1 MPAQDFVPVAD
12 IAELSEGEMKPLQ
25 LDGRRL
31 LLVHAEGHYY
41 VIDEMCTHEDY
52 SLALGC
58 IKGRRIKCS
67 LHGSYFDLATGE
79 PEEEPADEP
88 VCSYRVEVADG
99 KIWVNPE
106 KLREGASTRCRR

>member
-1 MPAQDFVPVAD
+1 MAFVAIARAD
-12 IAELSEGEMKPLQ
+12 ELAIDEMKAVE

-31 LLVHAEGHYY
+31 LLVHAADGYY
-41 VIDEMCTHEDY
+41 VVDEMCTHEDY

-79 PEEEPADEP
+79 PDEEPADEP
-88 VCSYRVEVADG
+88 ICSYQVKVEDG
-99 KIWVNPE
+99 QVWVDPE
-106 KLREGASTRCRR
+106 RPRAESRCRR